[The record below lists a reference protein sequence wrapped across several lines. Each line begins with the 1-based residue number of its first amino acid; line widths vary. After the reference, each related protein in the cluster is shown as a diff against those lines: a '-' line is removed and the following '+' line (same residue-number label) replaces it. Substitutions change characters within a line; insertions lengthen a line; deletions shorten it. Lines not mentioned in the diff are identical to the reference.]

1 MIRIAAFVVMALVAA
16 PLAAEPPSPLPAR
29 QPDAADLEAPAAAR
43 MLFERDWVLMNWAL
57 KYYDANHDILIEPDE
72 AAAAAQAFRRLAD
85 TNHDGR
91 VTPEEYQAAREE
103 LLARY

>member
-72 AAAAAQAFRRLAD
+72 AAAAAQTFRRLAD

>member
-1 MIRIAAFVVMALVAA
+1 MPKPLLSLMLVALA
-16 PLAAEPPSPLPAR
+16 PPLAA
-29 QPDAADLEAPAAAR
+29 QPKPAALPVTPAAQQ
-43 MLFERDWVLMNWAL
+43 LFERDWVLMNWAL
-57 KYYDANHDILIEPDE
+57 KFYDRNGDILLEPAE

-91 VTPEEYQAAREE
+91 VTPEEYQAARAE